1 MNVPAVIYL
10 FKVNNRNTGFGVD
23 MFNLKHIS
31 HVFLVFLSLNS
42 NR

>member
-1 MNVPAVIYL
+1 MNVPADIYL

-31 HVFLVFLSLNS
+31 HVFLVFLSLNL